1 MAINLATKFS
11 DKVAER
17 FTLRSLTDA
26 YAGKGYDF
34 SGVKSIKIY
43 SVDSVPVGDY
53 TRSGSTRFG
62 TLTELGDTVQEM
74 TMTQDKGFTF
84 SVDAGNDAEQL
95 NIKQVTK
102 RLRMNWDEQATPL
115 IDKYR
120 FSKWMNGAGLVTSES
135 ADLTKANI
143 VDGFVEYIPQK
154 TKMEH
159 ANTVRVPLNQKA
171 REILE
176 RYKDLE
182 NALLPRF
189 SHFGYNK
196 KIKEILKYVG
206 IDRKVIVLDPKT
218 REDVARPLYEV
229 ASTHTARKTFI
240 GNLYRQVKDPNLI
253 ASMSGHSEGSRAFA
267 RYRKIDDEMKKEL
280 VNLLD

>member
-1 MAINLATKFS
+1 VYYADLSGMGTTYPVYRDIFMFQCLIGCRVS
-11 DKVAER
+11 D
-17 FTLRSLTDA
+17 
-26 YAGKGYDF
+26 
-34 SGVKSIKIY
+34 
-43 SVDSVPVGDY
+43 
-53 TRSGSTRFG
+53 
-62 TLTELGDTVQEM
+62 
-74 TMTQDKGFTF
+74 
-84 SVDAGNDAEQL
+84 L
-95 NIKQVTK
+95 N
-102 RLRMNWDEQATPL
+102 R
-115 IDKYR
+115 
-120 FSKWMNGAGLVTSES
+120 
-135 ADLTKANI
+135 LTKANI

-159 ANTVRVPLNQKA
+159 AGTVRVPLNRKA
-171 REILE
+171 LDILE

-267 RYRKIDDEMKKEL
+267 RYRKIDDEILSHEIQTGASTMDPKGYDIAFSHVGFSYDSQDTVLRDVTFTAKQGEVTAL
-280 VNLLD
+280 IGPSGGGKTTVSRLASRFWDIVQAGRQNDRATLYPKRQNGCQR